1 VSSPPVALAS
11 PDRATSA
18 ASDARIIYDWLID
31 PGAPRAVFVVAVLE
45 VAGTAGYARHRPAPR
60 RAGLGPGGRASRCRA
75 HGAIV
80 EGRRTSPP
88 QPTTLQEEDHA
99 MPDKTYKLIELV
111 GVSPDSV
118 QQAVR
123 NAITRASESL
133 KGIDWFEVTEIRGT
147 VSSGQVSEFQ
157 VKLKV
162 GFRIL
167 SEQELKGA

>member
-1 VSSPPVALAS
+1 
-11 PDRATSA
+11 
-18 ASDARIIYDWLID
+18 
-31 PGAPRAVFVVAVLE
+31 
-45 VAGTAGYARHRPAPR
+45 
-60 RAGLGPGGRASRCRA
+60 
-75 HGAIV
+75 
-80 EGRRTSPP
+80 
-88 QPTTLQEEDHA
+88 

-123 NAITRASESL
+123 NAITRASDSL
-133 KGIDWFEVTEIRGT
+133 KGIDWFEVTEIRGL
-147 VSSGQVSEFQ
+147 VHAGQVSEFQ